1 MQPTKD
7 KKIVEQ
13 ISREIV
19 ESVSRVIYYKL
30 LHAKYLPEI
39 EAIQKKKKRGYS
51 LEEIK
56 GIIKK
61 KLST

>member
-1 MQPTKD
+1 
-7 KKIVEQ
+7 
-13 ISREIV
+13 
-19 ESVSRVIYYKL
+19 VSRVIYYKL